1 MMQKSKSQSSDLLR
15 SMNFPIA
22 GENLN
27 GTKVI
32 SSDAKLEGDILKYE
46 VVLPKGTRTKQ
57 VPAILNRF
65 FTTQVIPS
73 ENNLI
78 VRHHDYT
85 VKPKAGNVAVVGA
98 MHVTSTVRSNPVTVQ
113 AFDEEYSKMEMTNPE
128 TYFRKHECG
137 PINSPQFRA
146 KMFTLVS
153 MMGENYGYSVKGKL
167 YHRRASL
174 IMPKIKITKAVP
186 QAEMM
191 YHTHPKKDEPSLS
204 SPDDYL
210 LYFDLSHNPR
220 SIRHFYTVMK
230 DRMDYFH
237 ITPKKNS
244 KENYLKLS
252 EDKIIDELDAEMT
265 ALEKK
270 WDKKMPRNGNYEE
283 DLRYCENITRDFV
296 KFLNKKYGKYF
307 VIKYKCY
314 YKVKKNPPEPEL
326 EDLHLNDELLD
337 KSIDSIKARDYTW
350 APAVKEKAH
359 ENYAYWHHMRS
370 LDTLAGS
377 AKTLGISPQGAH
389 KRTTIRYMNKAFEDT
404 QYNYADAL
412 NILNLAHDISMADSK
427 IRDAGGLTSRMKE
440 LCEYLEVSET
450 GTETLQML
458 EEVIHNQNLFTEEAM
473 TITGDYYGLA
483 LLSSYAIQA
492 VGAIEQVKK
501 GKKQFNLVEYEI
513 YVNLKSET
521 QTRFQD
527 FLFGERD
534 SRGYAFGENAPI
546 AQGFVDSFL
555 NPPQLLKKK
564 VEFEHQFPAETFAYD
579 YDLVA
584 EALDK
589 FNVEKYDPKRNFFVR
604 GQFYLRFPTTFGKVS
619 MSIVQRTGKAQIFVT
634 GRPEPMKDALDAV
647 TQVGTRMVRFGLP
660 GIDPE
665 EYDVQTIDAAQNPQT
680 SQVIAI
686 AGPSGSG
693 KSTTIRNLLSLLPK
707 SKTVPTVTTRKK
719 RKSDKKG
726 ERVFVSTE
734 QFKKAMQKGDM
745 IAAQLQ
751 KNGNYYGRRKSDF
764 EGANYVIV
772 DVNLKGINAIKRAY
786 PNTFTIYLEPVED
799 PDFIRKRLL
808 RRGDMSPQEARGR
821 ASIIPSHIR
830 DSKLIDF
837 DARIKTKQGEF
848 SKIALELE
856 PMIPKANPSSDLSDC
871 PPSTQSLELNTKNRN
886 KAIQTDFIRYGPLNL
901 SDEQYYKDAAKHW
914 NTDVATAKKSKCSN
928 CVAFDISPRMLECM
942 PGPVSQPIEDEDG
955 YLGYCWMHHFK
966 CHSAR
971 TCYTWAAGGPINKD
985 KVSMEWQDRAFPKV
999 IANPK
1004 ELVRQIFN
1012 DEEEVQGEDKTLVV
1026 YGDVYNLERGS
1037 IQRSN
1042 VTLGDRDQLSG
1053 KGAIKA
1059 GNDVNTGTQ
1068 IGGDQNSADRGSNIQ
1083 LNPPR
1088 EKPTLEEFRKWVE
1101 LVNMKN
1107 KELRA
1112 FMKSDWFKVSGL
1124 TPAQA
1129 KAQGIK
1135 SGQDSFRAI
1144 IRMRKKLGLTG
1155 PKDYIKE
1162 GPQITK
1168 KYYEMALD
1176 KWSGPDNK
1184 VSALDDRSDWG
1195 WMKRQIRFNSRAS
1208 AFPYNKA
1215 QEKRKGPLVK
1225 KQKTQNQ
1232 PSRKLLSLWVW
1243 GHDPWRWARKHG
1255 VADMPKCPDVPWVG
1269 MTEKRKYGKIP
1280 VMMAPRSNP
1289 PTVIGTSNKGKMK
1302 EYKAQLGEGYTFD
1315 ATYDLPEVEADP
1327 RTVIAYKA
1335 KLAYE
1340 VWGEPV
1346 LVEDTTLQ
1354 IGDMSLVEASN
1365 VKWMIPRL
1373 DDYIGQKAIER
1384 ISLGYSDGEKVYLY
1398 IGKVEGK
1405 MVKPRVKEAFAYD
1418 GHFLPNGSTKTYAED
1433 KTINSRTIALQK
1445 MIADKPDHVK
1455 AIPPKWTGDWQA
1467 GYSPEDGI
1475 KTNPSNIPFPIPEEY
1490 QDELETRLAEEMT
1503 RPGYRP
1509 HTIPEVIEEGL
1520 YDDSPSDFSYA
1531 QGEYEEFLEEIEKG
1545 DFDEAYAEYSDV
1557 EGHVAYWL
1565 YTNHRVIM
1573 PIYAQSHLAKTR
1585 GRIQIFKDLFEH
1597 YGYEHSPAYLKGGSN
1612 YEKVF
1617 KVRAA
1622 LDAAADAQG
1631 KPRITDNDDQ
1641 LISVVKNI
1649 VEARKNPRIPKK
1661 YEGQDPSEHSDLYT
1675 DEDPKGTIKGL
1686 GFKDK
1691 ATAEKSVNIIKRSG
1705 KTHAH
1710 KIQAA
1715 MAMEQRARFHPNAT
1729 PGIKAAQ
1736 KVYAKFIEEMKEK
1749 TKRNPRTFSGIKEA
1763 HEHYNYPG
1771 SHRIGTIIK
1780 DGIVIRTYSNNT
1792 GHDIVKGDGDTI
1804 QYMIKTPKIRTA
1816 FLATRKQ
1823 GKPLRFFLK
1832 TGANE
1837 VTDMG
1842 MYEVGRLSGKFV
1854 NLTKVTKSNP
1864 SRTPEGRKI
1873 PKKYLKGLNKEEMA
1887 IAAKEIDKGYKY
1899 DTDDPKAYE
1908 EWKSDIKAKA
1918 RGYKTV
1924 PSKYKKKFI
1933 EMYGPLPEKGKFL
1946 DKVAKATKIKK
1957 KILKKVYDKGLA
1969 AWATGHR
1976 VGVAPHQW
1984 ATGRVYSFV
1993 TLGKTVKKGNKKM
2006 PDYSL
2011 AVEAGLIKENPS
2023 EADFFPGNKNVAPYY
2038 MTAQTIPITALQN
2051 PRIKDTYSYEDFV
2064 EEVAIPCPNCGA
2076 RDIEREYA
2084 YAEDYDTFPLYVWC
2098 EACGDSA
2105 EFEDPTSRIV
2115 EVDMEQWSKDI
2126 QERNNPSEWRHGE
2139 FAEDDPFE
2147 EYF

>member
-15 SMNFPIA
+15 SMNFPTA
-22 GENLN
+22 GETLN
-27 GTKVI
+27 GARVI

-46 VVLPKGTRTKQ
+46 VVLPRGTKTKQ

-73 ENNLI
+73 ESNLI

-85 VKPKAGNVAVVGA
+85 VKPKGENVAVVGA
-98 MHVTSTVRSNPVTVQ
+98 MHVLPVVRANPSVQ
-113 AFDEEYSKMEMTNPE
+113 EFDEEYSKMEMTNPE

-153 MMGENYGYSVKGKL
+153 MMGENYGYGLKGCV

-244 KENYLKLS
+244 KENFLKLN

-296 KFLNKKYGKYF
+296 KFLNSKYGKYF
-307 VIKYKCY
+307 SIKYKCY

-350 APAVKEKAH
+350 TPEVKEKAH
-359 ENYAYWHHMRS
+359 EGYVYWHHLRS

-377 AKTLGISPQGAH
+377 AKTLGISPQGSH
-389 KRTTIRYMNKAFEDT
+389 KRTYARYMNKAFEDT

-473 TITGDYYGLA
+473 TLTGDYYGLA

-513 YVNLKSET
+513 YTNLKSET

-527 FLFGERD
+527 FLVGEKD
-534 SRGYAFGENAPI
+534 ARGYAFGENAPI

-589 FNVEKYDPKRNFFVR
+589 FNVEKYDPKKNFFVR

-619 MSIVQRTGKAQIFVT
+619 MSITQSTGKAQIFVT
-634 GRPEPMKDALDAV
+634 GRPEPMQDALDAV
-647 TQVGTRMVRFGLP
+647 TQVGTRMVRYGLP

-680 SQVIAI
+680 AQVIAI

-707 SKTVPTVTTRKK
+707 SKTVPTVTTRKQ

-734 QFKKAMQKGDM
+734 QFKKEMREGDM
-745 IAAQLQ
+745 VAAQLQ

-799 PDFIRKRLL
+799 PEFIRKRLL
-808 RRGDMSPQEARGR
+808 RRGDMSPQEAKGR

-830 DSKLIDF
+830 DSKMIDF

-856 PMIPKANPSSDLSDC
+856 PMIPKS
-871 PPSTQSLELNTKNRN
+871 
-886 KAIQTDFIRYGPLNL
+886 
-901 SDEQYYKDAAKHW
+901 
-914 NTDVATAKKSKCSN
+914 
-928 CVAFDISPRMLECM
+928 
-942 PGPVSQPIEDEDG
+942 
-955 YLGYCWMHHFK
+955 
-966 CHSAR
+966 
-971 TCYTWAAGGPINKD
+971 
-985 KVSMEWQDRAFPKV
+985 
-999 IANPK
+999 NPK

-1012 DEEEVQGEDKTLVV
+1012 DEDEVQGEDKTLVV

-1042 VTLGDRDQLSG
+1042 VTLGDRDNISG
-1053 KGAIKA
+1053 NAIKA
-1059 GNDVNTGTQ
+1059 GHDVNTGTQ
-1068 IGGDQNSADRGSNIQ
+1068 VGGDQNSTGRESNIVH
-1083 LNPPR
+1083 NPPR

-1107 KELRA
+1107 KELQA

-1176 KWSGPDNK
+1176 KWSGPDNT

-1255 VADMPKCPDVPWVG
+1255 VANMPKCPDVPWVG

-1280 VMMAPRSNP
+1280 VMMSPR
-1289 PTVIGTSNKGKMK
+1289 
-1302 EYKAQLGEGYTFD
+1302 
-1315 ATYDLPEVEADP
+1315 
-1327 RTVIAYKA
+1327 
-1335 KLAYE
+1335 
-1340 VWGEPV
+1340 
-1346 LVEDTTLQ
+1346 
-1354 IGDMSLVEASN
+1354 
-1365 VKWMIPRL
+1365 
-1373 DDYIGQKAIER
+1373 
-1384 ISLGYSDGEKVYLY
+1384 
-1398 IGKVEGK
+1398 
-1405 MVKPRVKEAFAYD
+1405 
-1418 GHFLPNGSTKTYAED
+1418 
-1433 KTINSRTIALQK
+1433 
-1445 MIADKPDHVK
+1445 
-1455 AIPPKWTGDWQA
+1455 
-1467 GYSPEDGI
+1467 
-1475 KTNPSNIPFPIPEEY
+1475 TNPSNIPFPIPEEY

-1675 DEDPKGTIKGL
+1675 DEDPRGTIQGL

-1749 TKRNPRTFSGIKEA
+1749 TKEMRKNPPQVYYHGSPVDNIKVLRKGSYVSPDYQTAYDMGRYHLDTKKSWTDEDLAIPMDWGTRPTFKKGREPKGIPTVYTVKLYDDDLVELGVDEDGVNWEYQTSIEAPVVRLGRFAGDKPTKNPRKFSGIKEA

-1771 SHRIGTIIK
+1771 SHRTGTIIK
-1780 DGIVIRTYSNNT
+1780 DGVVIRTYSNNT
-1792 GHDIVKGDGDTI
+1792 GHDIVKDDGDTI

-1854 NLTKVTKSNP
+1854 NLTKATKSNP

-1873 PKKYLKGLNKEEMA
+1873 PKKYLKGLNKEEMI

-1899 DTDDPKAYE
+1899 DVNDPKAYE
-1908 EWKSDIKAKA
+1908 EWQSDIKAKA

-1933 EMYGPLPEKGKFL
+1933 EMYGPLPKKGKFL

-1957 KILKKVYDKGLA
+1957 SILKKVYDKGLA

-1984 ATGRVYSFV
+1984 ASGRVYSFV

-2011 AVEAGLIKENPS
+2011 AVEAGLVKE
-2023 EADFFPGNKNVAPYY
+2023 K
-2038 MTAQTIPITALQN
+2038 
-2051 PRIKDTYSYEDFV
+2051 K
-2064 EEVAIPCPNCGA
+2064 
-2076 RDIEREYA
+2076 
-2084 YAEDYDTFPLYVWC
+2084 
-2098 EACGDSA
+2098 
-2105 EFEDPTSRIV
+2105 
-2115 EVDMEQWSKDI
+2115 KK
-2126 QERNNPSEWRHGE
+2126 NPSEWRHGE

-2147 EYF
+2147 EYFEA